1 MISRVPHS
9 PALLPPFRM
18 AGTAAAYD
26 MHPDGKRFIM
36 VSEPERSE
44 TPVAQINVVVNWF
57 EQLKRVART
66 GS

>member
-44 TPVAQINVVVNWF
+44 HQSRRSTW
-57 EQLKRVART
+57 
-66 GS
+66 S